1 MVNGTGQATVKFTDM
16 RSGVNLQRLVPK
28 RGKRRSRLWPAVVAA
43 VLCGA
48 LPLNA
53 APSSYEA
60 LRLLTEALHEISQK
74 FVTPKKEGE
83 MLDGALRGMV
93 NSLDPDSSF
102 LTPEEYA
109 DYQKGAR
116 GYAAEAGL
124 ELVFKDHVLTAVSV
138 LDDGPAA
145 RAGMKAGDHILKIDG
160 QLIRNLTTQEGMRRF
175 QGPAGKSLKLQ
186 VLRNGLVK
194 PLDLTLILEPL
205 GPPRLVF
212 QVLKDGYAYIRIPY
226 FSDEVPDELAKT
238 LNQIKQMNPPVKGL
252 ILDLR
257 NNARGT
263 LEQSVSTASLF
274 LGAKEVVAT
283 KGRLSGS
290 DQKFI
295 GSAQKQAFKPGLPLV
310 ILVDQGTARAAEIL
324 AAALRHYGLGMIL
337 GAKTFGLCGVTR
349 AMPLQD
355 GSALLMTVAYCYTP
369 GGRKISGQGL
379 DPDVE
384 GAKPAEGAAQ
394 PPGSAP
400 PPEKDPWVLQA
411 VELLKSGKAAQVAK
425 SAPPN

>member
-1 MVNGTGQATVKFTDM
+1 MAAA
-16 RSGVNLQRLVPK
+16 LV
-28 RGKRRSRLWPAVVAA
+28 VV
-43 VLCGA
+43 LGGA
-48 LPLNA
+48 LPLQA
-53 APSSYEA
+53 APSNYEA

-109 DYQKGAR
+109 DYQKGAK

-138 LDDGPAA
+138 LDEGPAA

-175 QGPAGKSLKLQ
+175 QGPAGKNLKLQ

-194 PLDLTLILEPL
+194 PLDLTLVLEPL
-205 GPPRLVF
+205 GPPRLSF
-212 QVLKDGYAYIRIPY
+212 LVLKDGYAYIRIPY
-226 FSDEVPDELAKT
+226 FSDEVPGELAKV
-238 LNQIKQMNPPVKGL
+238 LNQVKHQTPPVKGL

-263 LEQSVSTASLF
+263 LEQSVKTASLF
-274 LGAKEVVAT
+274 IGGKEVVTT
-283 KGRLSGS
+283 KGRLSGT
-290 DQKFI
+290 DEKFT
-295 GSAQKQAFKPGLPLV
+295 GSPQNLALKPGTPLV

-324 AAALRHYGLGMIL
+324 TAALRHYGLGVTL

-369 GGRKISGQGL
+369 GGKKISGQGL
-379 DPDVE
+379 EPDVE
-384 GAKPAEGAAQ
+384 GVKPGEGAAQ
-394 PPGSAP
+394 HTGPAP
-400 PPEKDPWVLQA
+400 PPDKDPWVLQA
-411 VELLKSGKAAQVAK
+411 LELLKSGKAAQLAK
-425 SAPPN
+425 SAPAY